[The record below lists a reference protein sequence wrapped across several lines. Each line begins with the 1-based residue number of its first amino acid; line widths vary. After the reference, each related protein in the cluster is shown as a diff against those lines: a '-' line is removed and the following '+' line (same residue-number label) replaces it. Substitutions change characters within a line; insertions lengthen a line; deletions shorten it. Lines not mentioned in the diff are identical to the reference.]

1 MYASE
6 TCCLREDRMTI
17 LRRTERAKRAMC
29 GFKLM
34 EKTSSQEFMD
44 WQGLKETLDR
54 IAKANRGR

>member
-1 MYASE
+1 
-6 TCCLREDRMTI
+6 MTI

-29 GFKLM
+29 GFKLI

-54 IAKANRGR
+54 VVEAKGGR